1 MGGVYIANPIIAL
14 ILSFII
20 PGLGQ
25 LYNRDYIK
33 GIVLI
38 ILAILFGYLYA
49 NILFYLIILYIIIW
63 LYGMYDAYTTAKTS
77 Q

>member
-1 MGGVYIANPIIAL
+1 MANPIIAL

-25 LYNRDYIK
+25 VYNRDYIK
-33 GIVLI
+33 GIALI
-38 ILAILFGYLYA
+38 ILAIVFGYLYA
-49 NILFYLIILYIIIW
+49 YVLFYLIILYIIIW
-63 LYGMYDAYTTAKTS
+63 LYGMYDAYTTAKAS